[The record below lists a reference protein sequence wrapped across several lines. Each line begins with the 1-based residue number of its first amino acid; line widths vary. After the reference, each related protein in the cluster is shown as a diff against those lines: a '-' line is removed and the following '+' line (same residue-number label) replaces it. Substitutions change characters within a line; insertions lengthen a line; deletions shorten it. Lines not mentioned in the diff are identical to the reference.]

1 MDDQPVFRRNG
12 GFVNRED
19 ATGLA
24 GSAALGAWTAL
35 GALTMVVVAAAG
47 APLWLDNG
55 LLGWSVGHRPD
66 VMRTLARGVT
76 DTGTGVIPY
85 MLAALGGFLAARAVR
100 DRLLAAALCLACL
113 GVGQAL
119 RSGMMELV
127 HRSRPPRGDWAA
139 HASGWAFPSGHAT
152 TGALAAGLLMVAL
165 TLRAP
170 RGATPFRVVIG
181 CWGVLVGLTRIYLG
195 VHWFTDVLGGWLF
208 AVGWL
213 GACLYAAGRWLP
225 ASFPTNTAPTNTAP
239 TATRPPE
246 DHAPQDPDRRG

>member
-1 MDDQPVFRRNG
+1 MNRR
-12 GFVNRED
+12 D

-35 GALTMVVVAAAG
+35 GVLTAVVVGGAG

-66 VMRTLARGVT
+66 MLRTLARGVT
-76 DTGTGVIPY
+76 DTGTGAIPY
-85 MLAALGGFLAARAVR
+85 ILVTLAGFLAARGVR
-100 DRLLAAALCLACL
+100 HRLLAAAFCLACL
-113 GVGQAL
+113 AVGQAL
-119 RSGMMELV
+119 RYGVLELV

-152 TGALAAGLLMVAL
+152 TAALTAGLLIVAL

-170 RGATPFRVVIG
+170 RGATSLRVVIG
-181 CWGVLVGLTRIYLG
+181 CWGMLVGLTRVYLG

-213 GACLYAAGRWLP
+213 GACLCAAGRWLP
-225 ASFPTNTAPTNTAP
+225 ALFPAPADTAP
-239 TATRPPE
+239 TAKRPPE

>member
-1 MDDQPVFRRNG
+1 MNRR
-12 GFVNRED
+12 D

-35 GALTMVVVAAAG
+35 GVLTAVVVVGAG

-66 VMRTLARGVT
+66 AMRTLARGLT
-76 DTGTGVIPY
+76 DTGTGAIPY
-85 MLAALGGFLAARAVR
+85 ILVTLAGFLAARAVR
-100 DRLLAAALCLACL
+100 HRLLAAAFCLACL

-119 RSGMMELV
+119 RYGVMELV

-152 TGALAAGLLMVAL
+152 TGALTAGLLMVAL

-170 RGATPFRVVIG
+170 RGATSFRVVIG
-181 CWGVLVGLTRIYLG
+181 CWGVLVGLTRVYLG
-195 VHWFTDVLGGWLF
+195 VHWCTDVIGGWLF

-213 GACLYAAGRWLP
+213 GACLCAAGRWLP
-225 ASFPTNTAPTNTAP
+225 ALFLTDTASLPANMATTAE
-239 TATRPPE
+239 RPPE

>member
-1 MDDQPVFRRNG
+1 MNRR
-12 GFVNRED
+12 D
-19 ATGLA
+19 AVGLA

-35 GALTMVVVAAAG
+35 AVLTMVVVGGAG

-66 VMRTLARGVT
+66 VLRTLARGVT

-85 MLAALGGFLAARAVR
+85 ILAALAGFLAVRAVR
-100 DRLLAAALCLACL
+100 HRLLAAAFCLVCL

-119 RSGMMELV
+119 RNGMMELI
-127 HRSRPPRGDWAA
+127 HRPRPPRGDWAT

-170 RGATPFRVVIG
+170 RGATSARVVVG
-181 CWGVLVGLTRIYLG
+181 CWGVLVGLTRCYLG

-213 GACLYAAGRWLP
+213 GVCLCAAGRWLP
-225 ASFPTNTAPTNTAP
+225 APFLTGTSALPTNTAP
-239 TATRPPE
+239 TAERPPE